1 MINKY
6 QRKTNMNKETTKII
20 KAQVL
25 TKEVILEFS
34 TQESLKILLNTF
46 LEFSLY
52 ENKELSLKE
61 YKEIKEKD
69 SFFRV
74 KDYAYYL
81 LKFRDYVK
89 RKWNFLYI
97 NIVKTQNM

>member
-1 MINKY
+1 
-6 QRKTNMNKETTKII
+6 MNKETTKII

-61 YKEIKEKD
+61 
-69 SFFRV
+69 
-74 KDYAYYL
+74 
-81 LKFRDYVK
+81 
-89 RKWNFLYI
+89 
-97 NIVKTQNM
+97 T

>member
-1 MINKY
+1 
-6 QRKTNMNKETTKII
+6 MNKETTKII

-61 YKEIKEKD
+61 YKEINSISDKTSDTLFMFDKE
-69 SFFRV
+69 
-74 KDYAYYL
+74 Y
-81 LKFRDYVK
+81 
-89 RKWNFLYI
+89 
-97 NIVKTQNM
+97 